1 MNQPTKKEL
10 RDRVNELVT
19 ELSIARSN
27 EMQTKERL
35 ETVSNELIRVRN
47 DFFAMEEKV
56 LTLVRL
62 HTPGATKDV
71 G

>member
-1 MNQPTKKEL
+1 MKQPTKKEL

-27 EMQTKERL
+27 EAHAKERL
-35 ETVSNELIRVRN
+35 ESVSNELVVAHKRI
-47 DFFAMEEKV
+47 
-56 LTLVRL
+56 LTLEDIIVGLREEL
-62 HTPGATKDV
+62 RDV

>member
-27 EMQTKERL
+27 EMVTKERL
-35 ETVSNELIRVRN
+35 ESVSNELVLAHRRI
-47 DFFAMEEKV
+47 
-56 LTLVRL
+56 LTLEDIITGLREEL
-62 HTPGATKDV
+62 
-71 G
+71 